1 MKKGFIAARCRKGGI
16 NLGLTE
22 RLGIKIWWQ
31 GKGGLTISK
40 VQKNIQTMMQHEDP
54 PNFIM
59 LHVEENDIGN
69 VKLGLIQLQ
78 LKNLISWIAKRMPYA
93 KIIFSQLLLRLSW
106 RYSENNSKMEKCR
119 RRINSA
125 IASFIVKNGGYY
137 IHYPDIK
144 DDNQFLVPNGVH
156 LNELG
161 NNILLNIIQGAIEAF
176 IYDESK
182 Y

>member
-1 MKKGFIAARCRKGGI
+1 
-16 NLGLTE
+16 
-22 RLGIKIWWQ
+22 
-31 GKGGLTISK
+31 
-40 VQKNIQTMMQHEDP
+40 MMQHEDP

-59 LHVEENDIGN
+59 LHVGENDIGN

-78 LKNLISWIAKRMPYA
+78 LKSLISWIAKQMPYA

-106 RYSENNSKMEKCR
+106 RYSENNSKMEKC
-119 RRINSA
+119 IIA
-125 IASFIVKNGGYY
+125 IASFIVKSGGYY

-144 DDNQFLVPNGVH
+144 AENQFLVPNGVH